1 MVGCHRQAAGTARD
15 DTGFHS
21 GVSAVGS
28 NHPAKVALAKQ
39 VVHLQEKKMLVEQ
52 RAGIAAEIR
61 VRFLQRVGQR
71 FQLSAMP

>member
-15 DTGFHS
+15 DTGLPA
-21 GVSAVGS
+21 GVSAFGS

-52 RAGIAAEIR
+52 SAGIAAREVLR
-61 VRFLQRVGQR
+61 DLRKPNTVPEGWLDD
-71 FQLSAMP
+71 